1 MTNPGAFCAS
11 NRNSRPNTNQFM
23 KFLPSIILLL
33 ILATP
38 VGAATGSLKARF
50 HGLDSFTAEFTQIL
64 FDANQEKQEEV
75 KGILRVQRPDRF
87 NLEYTEPYYQLYVA
101 DGKHLY
107 FYDKDLAQV
116 TIKPQKDLIDNSP
129 AMILSNPERLDALY
143 TVTPQGE
150 DGGLFWYELVP
161 KQEGSHF
168 ARIELG
174 FDQRNLRI
182 MELQDSFGQTTR
194 LELHDFRRNPDLD
207 PALFRFTPPAGVDVI
222 RDGP

>member
-1 MTNPGAFCAS
+1 
-11 NRNSRPNTNQFM
+11 M
-23 KFLPSIILLL
+23 KQLLVFLLL
-33 ILATP
+33 GFAIEA
-38 VGAATGSLKARF
+38 GAVADSLKARF

-64 FDANQEKQEEV
+64 FDVNQEKQETL
-75 KGILRVQRPDRF
+75 KGVLRVQRPDRF

-101 DGKHLY
+101 DGRNLY

-129 AMILSNPERLDALY
+129 AMILSNPDRLDALY

-150 DGGLFWYELVP
+150 DAGLFWYELVP

-168 ARIELG
+168 ARIVLG
-174 FDQRNLRI
+174 FGPRNLQV

-207 PALFRFTPPAGVDVI
+207 PDLFRFTPPTGVDVI

>member
-1 MTNPGAFCAS
+1 MKSFLAF
-11 NRNSRPNTNQFM
+11 
-23 KFLPSIILLL
+23 LLL
-33 ILATP
+33 ALSVPVPAT
-38 VGAATGSLKARF
+38 TDSLKARF
-50 HGLDSFTAEFTQIL
+50 HGLDSFTAEFTQTL

-107 FYDKDLAQV
+107 FYDKDLEQV
-116 TIKPQKDLIDNSP
+116 TIKPQRTMLDNSP
-129 AMILSNPERLDALY
+129 AMILSNPERLDTLY
-143 TVTPQGE
+143 TVTPQGRDE
-150 DGGLFWYELVP
+150 GLFWYELVP

-174 FDQRNLRI
+174 FDKQNLRV

-207 PALFRFTPPAGVDVI
+207 PKLFRFTPPKGVDVI
-222 RDGP
+222 RDGS

>member
-1 MTNPGAFCAS
+1 MKPFLAF
-11 NRNSRPNTNQFM
+11 
-23 KFLPSIILLL
+23 LLL
-33 ILATP
+33 ALSVP
-38 VGAATGSLKARF
+38 VLAATDSLKARF
-50 HGLDSFTAEFTQIL
+50 HGLDSFTAEFTQTL

-107 FYDKDLAQV
+107 FYDKDLEQV
-116 TIKPQKDLIDNSP
+116 TIKPQRSMLDNSP
-129 AMILSNPERLDALY
+129 AMILSNPERLDTLY

-150 DGGLFWYELVP
+150 DEGLFWYELVP
-161 KQEGSHF
+161 KQAGSHF

-174 FDQRNLRI
+174 FDRQNLRI

-207 PALFRFTPPAGVDVI
+207 PELFRFTPPEGVDVI
-222 RDGP
+222 RDGS